1 MPIISK
7 FSCKLL
13 ITHVKIITNLKTI
26 VDLERIQFYG
36 PVWHSLT
43 SLVTGSFFLVKLS
56 YFEKKIFGK
65 IASPTAY
72 ERES

>member
-43 SLVTGSFFLVKLS
+43 SLVTGSFFFSEAEL
-56 YFEKKIFGK
+56 F
-65 IASPTAY
+65 
-72 ERES
+72 